1 MIELTGV
8 SKRYGDTQAL
18 ASSEL
23 RFPRE
28 TTSALMGSSGSGK
41 STVLRLILGLIE
53 SDSGR
58 VRIGDVELTP
68 ANALELRRR
77 IGYVVQDG
85 GLFPHLTAKGNALL
99 LARSIAAQTESSLES
114 RCRDLAAL
122 VQLPI
127 EKLERYPTE
136 LSGGERQRVGLIRAL
151 MLDPEVLLLDEP
163 LSALDVLVRA
173 DLQTDLRGI
182 FDELR
187 KTVVLVTHDIDEA
200 AYFGERLILMHQ
212 GRVVQAGTFE
222 ELRDEPDDP
231 FVTRFLSARPGR
243 EA

>member
-23 RFPRE
+23 RFPGGM
-28 TTSALMGSSGSGK
+28 TSALMGSSGSGK

-53 SDSGR
+53 ADSGR
-58 VRIGDVELTP
+58 VLIGDVELTP
-68 ANALELRRR
+68 TNALELRRR
-77 IGYVVQDG
+77 VGYVVQDG

-99 LARSIAAQTESSLES
+99 LARSIAAQSESSLEA
-114 RCRDLAAL
+114 RCRELAAL

-127 EKLERYPTE
+127 EKLERYPAE

-182 FDELR
+182 FDELG

-212 GRVVQAGTFE
+212 GRVVQAGSFE
-222 ELRDEPDDP
+222 ELRDQPADP
-231 FVTRFLSARPGR
+231 FVTRFLGARPGR